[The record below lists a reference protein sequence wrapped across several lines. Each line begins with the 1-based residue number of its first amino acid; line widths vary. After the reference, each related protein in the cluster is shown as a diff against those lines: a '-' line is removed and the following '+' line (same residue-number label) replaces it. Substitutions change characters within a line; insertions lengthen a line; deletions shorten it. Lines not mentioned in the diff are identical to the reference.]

1 MDFVAELLKYFTYAQ
16 GLLSVAS
23 ASGLVKPESA
33 AQISAVMGDIENI
46 AKNANPPTPELATST
61 AQLLSDLSSDG
72 VLQGQAVASVIAGLG
87 KFGAIVHDV
96 QNNQTVILDDKASAF
111 GVKGLLMF
119 APLDSDQA
127 KSVGYGPTA

>member
-23 ASGLVKPESA
+23 ASGLVKPTSA
-33 AQISAVMGDIENI
+33 AQISTVMSDIENI

-72 VLQGQAVASVIAGLG
+72 VLQGAAVQNVVAGLG
-87 KFGAIVHDV
+87 KFTAIVHDV
-96 QNNQTVILDDKASAF
+96 QSNQTVILDDKASAF

-119 APLDSDQA
+119 APLGSDQA
-127 KSVGYGPTA
+127 KSVGY

>member
-1 MDFVAELLKYFTYAQ
+1 MDFIAQLIKYFTYAQ

-33 AQISAVMGDIENI
+33 AQISTVMSDIENI

-72 VLQGQAVASVIAGLG
+72 VLQGQAVANVIAGLG
-87 KFGAIVHDV
+87 KFTSIVHDV
-96 QNNQTVILDDKASAF
+96 QANQTVILDDKASAF

-119 APLDSDQA
+119 APLGSDQA
-127 KSVGYGPTA
+127 KSVGY